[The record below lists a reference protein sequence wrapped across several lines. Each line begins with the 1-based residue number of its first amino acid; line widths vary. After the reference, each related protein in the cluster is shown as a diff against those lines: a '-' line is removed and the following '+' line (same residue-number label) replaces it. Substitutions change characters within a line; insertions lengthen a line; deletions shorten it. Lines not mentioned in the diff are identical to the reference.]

1 MDGWSIDPEHVAF
14 AADGRAL
21 IVGGVNE
28 SGWPHATRGWG
39 FRVVGGLP
47 VVLLDADDTNGAA
60 CLTPGRH
67 IAVSAA
73 DIRTFQSVQFK
84 GVVVS
89 VSEATEADHAA
100 VERYLTAFYDAVVE
114 VDGVQPDLVERV
126 TPSRYSACRF
136 EPREVYDQT
145 PGPGAGA
152 AVLPRT

>member
-1 MDGWSIDPEHVAF
+1 MDRSSIDPEHVAF

-21 IVGGVNE
+21 IVGGVHE
-28 SGWPHATRGWG
+28 SGAPHATRAWG
-39 FRVVGGLP
+39 FHVDAGLP
-47 VVLLDADDTNGAA
+47 VVVLDADDADGAA

-73 DIRTFQSVQFK
+73 DVRTFQSVQIK

-100 VERYLTAFYDAVVE
+100 VEHYLTAFYDAVVE
-114 VDGVQPDLVERV
+114 VDGVPRGLVERV

-136 EPREVYDQT
+136 EPRELYDQT

-152 AVLPRT
+152 VVPPRT

>member
-1 MDGWSIDPEHVAF
+1 MNRSSIDPEHIAF

-21 IVGGVNE
+21 IVGGVHE
-28 SGWPHATRGWG
+28 AGSPHATRGWG
-39 FRVVGGLP
+39 FRVDAGLP
-47 VVLLDADDTNGAA
+47 VVVLDADDTDGAA

-73 DIRTFQSVQFK
+73 DVRTFQSVQFK

-89 VSEATEADHAA
+89 VADATDADHAA
-100 VERYLTAFYDAVVE
+100 VEHYLRAFYDAVVE
-114 VDGVQPDLVERV
+114 VDGVRRELVERV

-136 EPREVYDQT
+136 EPRDLYDQT

-152 AVLPRT
+152 AVRRRP

>member
-21 IVGGVNE
+21 IVGGVHE
-28 SGWPHATRGWG
+28 SGAPHATRGWG
-39 FRVVGGLP
+39 FRVGAGLP
-47 VVLLDADDTNGAA
+47 IVILDADDVDGAA
-60 CLTPGRH
+60 CLAPGRH

-73 DIRTFQSVQFK
+73 DVRTFQSVQFK
-84 GVVVS
+84 GLVVS
-89 VSEATEADHAA
+89 LSEAAEADHAA
-100 VERYLTAFYDAVVE
+100 VEHYLTAFYDAVVE
-114 VDGVQPDLVERV
+114 VDGVRRDLVERV

-152 AVLPRT
+152 AVRRRT

>member
-14 AADGRAL
+14 AAEGRAL
-21 IVGGVNE
+21 IVGGVHE
-28 SGWPHATRGWG
+28 SGAPHATRGWG
-39 FRVVGGLP
+39 FRVEAGLP
-47 VVLLDADDTNGAA
+47 IVILDADDVDGAA
-60 CLTPGRH
+60 CLTPGRR

-73 DIRTFQSVQFK
+73 DVRTFQSVQFK

-89 VSEATEADHAA
+89 VSEVTEADHAA
-100 VERYLTAFYDAVVE
+100 VEHYLAEFYDAVVE
-114 VDGVQPDLVERV
+114 VDGVRRDLVERV

-152 AVLPRT
+152 AVPRRA

>member
-1 MDGWSIDPEHVAF
+1 VDRSSIDPEHVAF

-21 IVGGVNE
+21 IVGAVHE
-28 SGWPHATRGWG
+28 SGAPHATRGWG
-39 FRVVGGLP
+39 FRVEAGLP
-47 VVLLDADDTNGAA
+47 IVIVDADDTDGAA

-73 DIRTFQSVQFK
+73 DVRTFQSVQFK

-89 VSEATEADHAA
+89 ISEATEADHAA
-100 VERYLTAFYDAVVE
+100 VEHYLTAFYDAVVE
-114 VDGVQPDLVERV
+114 VDGVRRELVERV

-136 EPREVYDQT
+136 EPRDMYDQT

-152 AVLPRT
+152 AVPRLT